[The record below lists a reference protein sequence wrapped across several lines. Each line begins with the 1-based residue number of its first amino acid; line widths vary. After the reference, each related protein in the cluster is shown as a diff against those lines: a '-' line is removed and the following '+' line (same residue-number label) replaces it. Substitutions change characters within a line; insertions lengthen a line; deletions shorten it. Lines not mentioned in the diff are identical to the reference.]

1 MKFKELEKKGEVE
14 LQTILSQSRDK
25 VRDLR
30 FKTASK
36 QLKNVR
42 EIRQVRA
49 TIARTL
55 MLLKRT
61 MKQTKTEK

>member
-14 LQTILSQSRDK
+14 LQTILAQSRDK